1 MSCVVAGEIRACNCA
16 EGSLFGLFHEQVEWV
31 VALDEEA
38 GPVVAMEW
46 RVEVE
51 SVVVGRSSGQ
61 VSNGPR
67 LNCTGIAPESAD
79 SNPWTSSGGGGE

>member
-1 MSCVVAGEIRACNCA
+1 LRFLGFSGNFWCGLDVVAV
-16 EGSLFGLFHEQVEWV
+16 LYKQVEWI

-61 VSNGPR
+61 VIKQPTFWTT
-67 LNCTGIAPESAD
+67 LCPFWFCVTELVLSA
-79 SNPWTSSGGGGE
+79 GGGG